1 MPGVRLLRGLAQSSA
16 GKPLREQVPCCRDG
30 FGRSRLPRAGP
41 GAGDRAGDRARDRA
55 GDRVG
60 PQRVPQSPAVLPLL
74 RWGGFRFSF
83 AFLSPL
89 SV

>member
-30 FGRSRLPRAGP
+30 FGHSWLPRAKDR
-41 GAGDRAGDRARDRA
+41 AGDRAGDRAEDRA
-55 GDRVG
+55 G

-74 RWGGFRFSF
+74 RWGGFHFSF

-89 SV
+89 SI